1 MNIIEY
7 ENYHENK
14 THGEGIF
21 PYNTYLCSIPLDFAA
36 VPPHWHD
43 EMELI
48 YIKKGKGIVQVDFR
62 TYTVTGPTLA
72 LILPGQLH
80 SIGQFDH
87 ESMEYENIIF
97 NPGMLIPKSLD
108 TCSIEYIQPLL
119 LGQITV
125 PTIFTPVYPYY
136 PDVISPIDACD
147 EISKTKPQGY
157 ELYIKSMLFQFFYV
171 LNNRCRNLTQPPKNR
186 KALDKMKVV
195 IKYVEN
201 HYAEKITIGEIADV
215 VGFSESHFMRYFK
228 ETMNTSF
235 IEYLKDYRLAMSAR
249 LLQASEASILEIS
262 QEVGFE
268 SLSYF
273 NRAFKKRYGV
283 TPGQFRKG

>member
-14 THGEGIF
+14 THGEVIF
-21 PYNTYLCSIPLDFAA
+21 PYNTYLCSIPLDFAS

-80 SIGQFDH
+80 SIGQFDR

-108 TCSIEYIQPLL
+108 SCSMEYIQPLL

-136 PDVISPIDACD
+136 NDVIAPIDACD

-157 ELYIKSMLFQFFYV
+157 ELYIKSMLFQFFFV

-268 SLSYF
+268 NLSYF

-283 TPGQFRKG
+283 TPGQFRKD

>member
-14 THGEGIF
+14 THGEVIF
-21 PYNTYLCSIPLDFAA
+21 PYNTYLCSIPLDFAS

-48 YIKKGKGIVQVDFR
+48 YIKKGKGVVQVDFR

-80 SIGQFDH
+80 SIGQFDR

-108 TCSIEYIQPLL
+108 SCSMEYIQPLL

-136 PDVISPIDACD
+136 NDVIAPIDACD
-147 EISKTKPQGY
+147 EMSKTKPQGY
-157 ELYIKSMLFQFFYV
+157 ELYIKSMLFQFFF
-171 LNNRCRNLTQPPKNR
+171 L
-186 KALDKMKVV
+186 
-195 IKYVEN
+195 
-201 HYAEKITIGEIADV
+201 GS
-215 VGFSESHFMRYFK
+215 FSRYPCFQQK
-228 ETMNTSF
+228 THPISYYF
-235 IEYLKDYRLAMSAR
+235 IIY
-249 LLQASEASILEIS
+249 
-262 QEVGFE
+262 
-268 SLSYF
+268 
-273 NRAFKKRYGV
+273 
-283 TPGQFRKG
+283 

>member
-7 ENYHENK
+7 ENYHETI
-14 THGEGIF
+14 THGEIIF

-48 YIKKGKGIVQVDFR
+48 YIKKGKGIVHVDFR
-62 TYTVTGPTLA
+62 IYNVCGPSMV

-80 SIGQFDH
+80 SIEQYEH

-97 NPGMLIPKSLD
+97 HPGMLIPKSID
-108 TCSIEYIQPLL
+108 SCSLEYIKPLL
-119 LGQITV
+119 RGQITV
-125 PTIFTPVYPYY
+125 PTVFTPVYPYY
-136 PDVISPIDACD
+136 EDVIAPIDACD

-157 ELYIKSMLFQFFYV
+157 ELFIKSMLFQFFFV

-186 KALDKMKVV
+186 KTLDKMKVI

-201 HYAEKITIGEIADV
+201 HYAEKITIAEIADV

-228 ETMNTSF
+228 DIMNTSF
-235 IEYLKDYRLAMSAR
+235 IEYLKDYRLAMAAR
-249 LLQASEASILEIS
+249 LLQASEDSILEVS

-268 SLSYF
+268 NLSYF
-273 NRAFKKRYGV
+273 NRAFKKKYGV
-283 TPGQFRKG
+283 TPSQYRKD

>member
-14 THGEGIF
+14 THGEVIF
-21 PYNTYLCSIPLDFAA
+21 PYNTYLCSIPLDFAS

-48 YIKKGKGIVQVDFR
+48 YIKKGKGVVQVDFR

-80 SIGQFDH
+80 SIGQFDR

-108 TCSIEYIQPLL
+108 SCSMEYIQPLL

-136 PDVISPIDACD
+136 NDVIAPIDACD

-157 ELYIKSMLFQFFYV
+157 ELYIKSMLFQFFFV

-268 SLSYF
+268 NLSYF

-283 TPGQFRKG
+283 TPGQFRKD